1 MPLQKCACCW
11 EEGFTFFCSVMSWL
25 VKVPSGFSPSVLAV
39 QMSHLPLR
47 SAVVFVVHCWNWV
60 WNVVVVSW
68 AQSMVHGEVP
78 TAESVGLGVTFVWTS
93 CTVDRMPCKPQ
104 EQCCRGE
111 QKCIPCL

>member
-1 MPLQKCACCW
+1 MLL
-11 EEGFTFFCSVMSWL
+11 GGGLHFFCSVMSWL
-25 VKVPSGFSPSVLAV
+25 VKVPFGFSPSVLAV

-78 TAESVGLGVTFVWTS
+78 TAECGAGGHV
-93 CTVDRMPCKPQ
+93 
-104 EQCCRGE
+104 
-111 QKCIPCL
+111 CLDLLHG